1 MEFSK
6 TRYLLSEFLYQRL
19 SKVNISKDEN
29 YLTNM
34 DNFGEEW
41 LGKAFEDRGE
51 SLR

>member
-6 TRYLLSEFLYQRL
+6 TRYSLSEFLYQRL
-19 SKVNISKDEN
+19 IKVNIPKDEN

-41 LGKAFEDRGE
+41 LDKAFEDRGE